1 MLNDSCQLISTDP
14 TACCGSRVLL
24 HAACRTPQGSAVS
37 KRLLGVDFAMS
48 PMAALRVFKHV
59 DGKKCKRSPI
69 AGHSARARM
78 RYDFTDW
85 LKRARTPSEFR
96 FSRNDPLSQRKWYP
110 SWQGCFGCDEGGNC
124 CSRRGRCELG
134 VCVCHPGSCGLD
146 CAQPCP
152 GSIETSAP
160 ARPPRQGVSIY
171 VYDLP
176 VDLGLVQFSHRV
188 WSRNLRNGEMIYAA
202 EWRFLELLL
211 GDGATRV
218 TRPQDADLFY
228 IPMLG
233 ALGPGGSIGGGCERD
248 KLELIIRYVRARWP
262 WWDRSGG
269 RDHVLFMT
277 GDQGACGLGAA
288 LTRPIVISHWGM
300 LGTMKRLTAY
310 DKEQPDWVTSELAEK
325 GMATGKWCHGLHK
338 DVVVPPFSG
347 MRAARAARS
356 ASPSTAQATR
366 ASAIDAANASCTWV
380 DKKTGQCRW
389 RGKPTLLH
397 AGGVWGWHNTGVKGQ
412 VSFYS
417 QGMRQELFLR
427 YNGDAGRRTGILV
440 SDRSVPDSL
449 WTQADFCFAPS
460 GSGCAADQV
469 ERVACRT
476 PLRHSPLT
484 THPRPRWQV
493 GHAHR
498 QDPQLARLPA
508 DDCAALCS
516 AAVGDGAASALDECE
531 ARVRTGQ
538 GAAEDAAAAHRL
550 GEH

>member
-1 MLNDSCQLISTDP
+1 
-14 TACCGSRVLL
+14 
-24 HAACRTPQGSAVS
+24 
-37 KRLLGVDFAMS
+37 
-48 PMAALRVFKHV
+48 
-59 DGKKCKRSPI
+59 
-69 AGHSARARM
+69 M

-85 LKRARTPSEFR
+85 LKRARTTSNFR

-110 SWQGCFGCDEGGNC
+110 SWQGCFGCDEGGSC

-134 VCVCHPGSCGLD
+134 VCACDPGACGLD
-146 CAQPCP
+146 CAQPCD
-152 GSIETSAP
+152 GVIEKPAP
-160 ARPPRQGVSIY
+160 TQPSRRGVAIY

-188 WSRNLRNGEMIYAA
+188 WARNLRNGEMIYAA

-218 TRPQDADLFY
+218 TQPEDADLFY
-228 IPMLG
+228 VPMLG

-300 LGTMKRLTAY
+300 LGTMKRLTAF
-310 DKEQPDWVTSELAEK
+310 DKEQPDWVNSELAES
-325 GMATGKWCHGLHK
+325 GMATGRWCHGLHK

-347 MRAARAARS
+347 MRAARAART
-356 ASPSTAQATR
+356 ASLSTVQATR
-366 ASAIDAANASCTWV
+366 DNAPSNASCTWV

-389 RGKPTLLH
+389 WGKPTLLH

-449 WTQADFCFAPS
+449 WTQADYCFAPS
-460 GSGCAADQV
+460 GSG
-469 ERVACRT
+469 
-476 PLRHSPLT
+476 
-484 THPRPRWQV
+484 
-493 GHAHR
+493 
-498 QDPQLARLPA
+498 
-508 DDCAALCS
+508 
-516 AAVGDGAASALDECE
+516 
-531 ARVRTGQ
+531 
-538 GAAEDAAAAHRL
+538 
-550 GEH
+550 